1 MGAHGP
7 ILGSAQKAGLDYLAS
22 APGGWWLPESGWEVS
37 GSFANT
43 IRMFRTLVRRG
54 HVTEPLPLR
63 FVITDTGRAKSRPLE
78 ES

>member
-1 MGAHGP
+1 MSGQRP

-22 APGGWWLPESGWEVS
+22 MPGGWWLPESGWEVS

-43 IRMFRTLVRRG
+43 IRMFRTLVRRDLA
-54 HVTEPLPLR
+54 TEPLPLR
-63 FVITDTGRAKSRPLE
+63 FVITDAGRTKSRPLK